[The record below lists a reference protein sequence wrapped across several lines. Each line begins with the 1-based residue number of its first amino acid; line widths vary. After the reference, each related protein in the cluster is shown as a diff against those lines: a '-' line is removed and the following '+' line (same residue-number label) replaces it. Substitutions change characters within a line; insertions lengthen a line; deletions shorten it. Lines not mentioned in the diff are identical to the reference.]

1 MVGYGASIQEGWDRD
16 ISVARQAEYLAGW
29 MREVGLE
36 DGAVVVGHDLGGGVA
51 QILAVRHPELV
62 QGLVLTNCICYDS

>member
-1 MVGYGASIQEGWDRD
+1 MVGYGASIQEGWDLD

-36 DGAVVVGHDLGGGVA
+36 DGPVVVGQDLGGGVA